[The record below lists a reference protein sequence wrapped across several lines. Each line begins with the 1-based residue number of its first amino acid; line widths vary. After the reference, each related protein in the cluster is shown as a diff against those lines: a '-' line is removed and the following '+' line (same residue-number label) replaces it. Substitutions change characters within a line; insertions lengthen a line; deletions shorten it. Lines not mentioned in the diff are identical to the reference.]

1 LLSRGVTVDKV
12 EIGVRRLAG
21 TEGMALPRYMSDGAA
36 GMDLSAAVVGS
47 VVLLPGQTTLV
58 PTGLAVAIPP
68 GYEGQVRARSGL
80 ALRHGLFVLNSPGTI
95 DSDYRGE
102 IGVIVANFG
111 PEPFRIER
119 GDRIAQLVIARVA
132 RAVWVED
139 EGLPPTE
146 RDGGGFG
153 HTGGTET
160 SPARR

>member
-1 LLSRGVTVDKV
+1 MEKV

-21 TEGMALPRYMSDGAA
+21 TEGIALPRYMSEGAA
-36 GMDLSAAVVGS
+36 GMDLHAAVLEP
-47 VVLLPGQTTLV
+47 VVVPPGQTAFV
-58 PTGLAVAIPP
+58 PTGLAVAIPQ

-80 ALRHGLFVLNSPGTI
+80 ALKHGLFVLNSPGTI

-111 PEPFRIER
+111 PEPFRVER

-139 EGLPPTE
+139 EGLSSTA

-153 HTGGTET
+153 HTGGTG
-160 SPARR
+160 PARQ